1 MRLYLSSYGLGD
13 EARKLRG
20 LAGGNKKVAV
30 IANACDFRDAAT
42 RQERLE
48 REFSDLASL
57 GFEPEEIDL
66 RQYFDGSF
74 TAKDLEEYGLVWVR
88 GGNVFNLRRA
98 MAYSCFDKAI
108 TELLQKDVIAYGG
121 YSAGA
126 CVLAPSLHGIEL
138 CDNPNEIPEG
148 YQHEIIWNGLGLIPY
163 AVAPHYKSDHPETE
177 RIDKVVGYFEQHKI
191 PFKALHDGDVIVMDE

>member
-1 MRLYLSSYGLGD
+1 MRLYLSSYRLGD
-13 EARKLRG
+13 AAQKLPALTGKNRK
-20 LAGGNKKVAV
+20 AAV

-48 REFSDLASL
+48 REFGDLVSL

-74 TAKDLEEYGLVWVR
+74 MAKDLEKYGLVWVR

-98 MAYSCFDKAI
+98 MRYSGFDDVI
-108 TELLQKDVIAYGG
+108 TELLRKDAIVYGG

-126 CVLAPSLHGIEL
+126 CVLAPSLHGIEF
-138 CDNPNEIPEG
+138 CDPVQDVPDGYRPEIV
-148 YQHEIIWNGLGLIPY
+148 WDGLSVIPY
-163 AVAPHYKSDHPETE
+163 AVAPHYKSNHPETE
-177 RIDKVVGYFEQHKI
+177 MIDDVVAYFEE
-191 PFKALHDGDVIVMDE
+191 HDIKFRTLRDGETIIVD